1 MQQTFRLLRWKPG
14 ADNTEID
21 GSGGATTCVHVNDTE
36 NNIVVTYQTQL
47 LFQLETCK
55 RNSEKR

>member
-1 MQQTFRLLRWKPG
+1 MRGACVQQTFRLLRWKPG

-36 NNIVVTYQTQL
+36 NNIVVTYL
-47 LFQLETCK
+47 K
-55 RNSEKR
+55 